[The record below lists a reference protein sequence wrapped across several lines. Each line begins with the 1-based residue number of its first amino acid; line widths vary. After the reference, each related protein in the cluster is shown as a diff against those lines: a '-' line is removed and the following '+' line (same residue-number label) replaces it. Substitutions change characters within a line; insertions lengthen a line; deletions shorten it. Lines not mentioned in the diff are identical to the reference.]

1 MKIFEPKLISS
12 LKQYSGKQLVND
24 LVAGL
29 IVAIIALPLSIALA
43 IASGVSPEK
52 GLYTAIVAGFVI
64 ALFGGSRVNISGPTA
79 AFATIVAGIVASH
92 GIGGLALATVMAG
105 VLLVLMGLCRLGGLI
120 RYIPTT
126 ITVGF
131 TSGIAVTIAIGQI
144 KDFLGLTFAPGTN
157 AVESVEKLEAIAASI
172 TTFNWQALLVG
183 LVSLAVLILFPRVTK
198 KIPASLIAVI
208 VGILM
213 VKFLPLEVYT
223 IGDLYKITN
232 APPSFAVPAFSVQA
246 IFKLLPS
253 AFTIAALAAIE
264 SLLSCVV
271 SDGMIGDRHDS
282 NTELIA
288 QGLGNVASGFFGGI
302 PATGAIARTAANVSN
317 GGRSP
322 ISGMVHAVVLFLIL
336 VLLMPLAAWIPMPT
350 IAAVLF
356 IVAYNMSEWR
366 HFLGICKK
374 SPAKDIVVL
383 SLTFAL
389 TVVFNLIVA
398 IAVGLVLSAILN
410 RGLHR
415 TEDSENT

>member
-1 MKIFEPKLISS
+1 M
-12 LKQYSGKQLVND
+12 
-24 LVAGL
+24 
-29 IVAIIALPLSIALA
+29 
-43 IASGVSPEK
+43 
-52 GLYTAIVAGFVI
+52 AGFVI

-105 VLLVLMGLCRLGGLI
+105 LILIVLGLCRAGALI

-157 AVESVEKLEAIAASI
+157 AVESFDKLKAVFASI
-172 TTFNWQALLVG
+172 TTFNWQAMLVG
-183 LVSLAVLILFPRVTK
+183 LVSLAVLILFPRITK
-198 KIPASLIAVI
+198 KIPASLIAVLL
-208 VGILM
+208 GILI
-213 VKFLPLEVYT
+213 VKFLPLEVNT

-232 APPSFAVPAFSVQA
+232 TPPTFALPDFSGEA
-246 IFKLLPS
+246 ILKLLPS
-253 AFTIAALAAIE
+253 AVTIAVLAAIE

-271 SDGMIGDRHDS
+271 SDGMIGDRHHS

-288 QGLGNVASGFFGGI
+288 QGLGNVASGLFGGI

-322 ISGMVHAVVLFLIL
+322 ISGMVHAVVLLLIL
-336 VLLMPLAAWIPMPT
+336 VLLMPFAAWIPMPT

-356 IVAYNMSEWR
+356 VVAYNMSEWR

-374 SPAKDIVVL
+374 SPAKDIIVL
-383 SLTFAL
+383 VLTFVL
-389 TVVFNLIVA
+389 TVIFNLIVA
-398 IAVGLVLSAILN
+398 IAAGLLLSAILN

-415 TEDSENT
+415 TDA